1 MKVAASGRGFS
12 QRRHRAVA
20 RGFTLIETMLVV
32 GLIGTLIGV
41 SVPSYRSYRDRARA
55 GMAAQEITAMAGAVQ
70 RFELERRALPD
81 SLGDVGL
88 GGKLDPWGR
97 PYVYYN
103 VEANG
108 RGGARKDRRLNPLN
122 TDFDL
127 YSLGPDGKTKPQVGQ
142 KDSLDDVIRASN
154 GRFVGNAADF

>member
-1 MKVAASGRGFS
+1 
-12 QRRHRAVA
+12 
-20 RGFTLIETMLVV
+20 
-32 GLIGTLIGV
+32 
-41 SVPSYRSYRDRARA
+41 
-55 GMAAQEITAMAGAVQ
+55 MAGVLQ
-70 RFELERRALPD
+70 RFELERRALPG

-127 YSLGPDGKTKPQVGQ
+127 YSLGPDGKTKPQVSQ